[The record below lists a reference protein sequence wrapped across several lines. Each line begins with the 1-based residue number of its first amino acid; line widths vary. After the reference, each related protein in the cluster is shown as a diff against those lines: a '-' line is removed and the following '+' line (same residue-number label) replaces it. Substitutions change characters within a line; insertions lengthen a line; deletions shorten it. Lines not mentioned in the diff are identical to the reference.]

1 MSFISLSLRLNR
13 RLIVRAKS
21 VESNLLKCHSRTVH
35 LSAQLSEKDSSGSD
49 EEKVA
54 REKLNQLLKDIKEAK
69 SKRKEDEVKGKRIV
83 IKYVMQFRLFY
94 WAPPTS
100 FMLKQGWANAENYS
114 ANPEKTDNY
123 F

>member
-1 MSFISLSLRLNR
+1 MLEILKFVSLKMSFISLSLRLNR

-69 SKRKEDEVKGKRIV
+69 SKRKEDEIKGKGSFINE
-83 IKYVMQFRLFY
+83 VMQI
-94 WAPPTS
+94 
-100 FMLKQGWANAENYS
+100 
-114 ANPEKTDNY
+114 
-123 F
+123 